1 MIFFRKCTYKF
12 LAKGFVC
19 AFIFCCML
27 SCNQQRKPR
36 IVKPA
41 FYYWKSMLNVSS
53 FEQGKLDSLR
63 VKLLYIKFFDVDWDE
78 ITEQPI
84 PVARL
89 QITNFQKENYSI
101 VPTIFITNECIQ
113 KIDLAQVAILA
124 DNINKLIRNIINTN
138 RFNSIREIQLD
149 CDWTASTQRNYFL
162 LLEKIKMH
170 WPNTAI
176 SCTIR
181 LHQIKFISKTGV
193 PPVKKGLLMCYNMGN
208 LKNAA
213 TQNSILETAELEKY
227 ISNLS
232 SYPLPLDIALPL
244 FDWKVL
250 FRNNAYAGLVEN
262 LPDSFINNIAIK
274 KDNRLIILRDTTI
287 AGYSLK
293 KDDVLRVEESSY
305 AEIISAAKS
314 ISRQLKNDS
323 LTVSLYHL
331 DSLILKKYKI
341 DELEDIYGS
350 LH

>member
-1 MIFFRKCTYKF
+1 
-12 LAKGFVC
+12 
-19 AFIFCCML
+19 
-27 SCNQQRKPR
+27 
-36 IVKPA
+36 
-41 FYYWKSMLNVSS
+41 MLNVSS